1 MTPASFEY
9 NPPTEPWLTLI
20 HEDEDLLVF
29 DKPSGLLC
37 VAGKPAEHA
46 DCLEAR
52 VQARYPGARIVHR
65 LDRATSGLLVMARHA
80 KAHRHLGLQFERRHL
95 RKSYIA
101 IVAGNVAGEM
111 GDIDLPLATD
121 WENRPRQCVDH
132 LNGRPS
138 QTHWQVLMRAPLSTR
153 LRLTPRTGR
162 SHQLRV
168 HMLAM
173 GHPILGDNFYAPEP
187 IALAAERLM
196 LHAETLTLFHPG
208 DGRSCHFTAPSPF

>member
-1 MTPASFEY
+1 MPLASY
-9 NPPTEPWLTLI
+9 QYTPPTEPWLLLV

-29 DKPSGLLC
+29 NKPSGLLC

-52 VQARYPGARIVHR
+52 VQGRYPEARIVHR
-65 LDRATSGLLVMARHA
+65 LDRATSGLLVMARNA
-80 KAHRHLGLQFERRHL
+80 MAHRHLGLQFERRHL
-95 RKSYIA
+95 SKSYIA
-101 IVAGNVAGEM
+101 IVT
-111 GDIDLPLATD
+111 GDITGESGDIELPLATD

-132 LNGRPS
+132 RNGRPS
-138 QTHWQVLMRAPLSTR
+138 QTHWQVLARLPQSTR

-168 HMLAM
+168 HMRAI

-187 IALAAERLM
+187 VCMAADRLM
-196 LHAETLTLFHPG
+196 LHAETLTLFHPR
-208 DGRSCHFTAPSPF
+208 DGRTCHFTAPSPF

>member
-1 MTPASFEY
+1 MSHARFTY
-9 NPPTEPWLTLI
+9 DPPTDPWLSLV
-20 HEDEDLLVF
+20 HEDADLLVF

-52 VQARYPGARIVHR
+52 VQARYPEARIVHR
-65 LDRATSGLLVMARHA
+65 IDRATSGLLVMARNA
-80 KAHRHLGLQFERRHL
+80 KAHRHLGLQFERRHI

-101 IVAGNVAGEM
+101 RVMGEVTGES

-132 LNGRPS
+132 VRGRDA
-138 QTHWQVLMRAPLSTR
+138 QTHWQVIAREASATR

-168 HMLAM
+168 HMLAI
-173 GHPILGDNFYAPEP
+173 GHPILGDHFYATEP
-187 IALAAERLM
+187 ARSAAPRLQ
-196 LHAETLTLFHPG
+196 LHAENLTLFHPS
-208 DGRSCHFTAPSPF
+208 DGRDCTFHIPCPF